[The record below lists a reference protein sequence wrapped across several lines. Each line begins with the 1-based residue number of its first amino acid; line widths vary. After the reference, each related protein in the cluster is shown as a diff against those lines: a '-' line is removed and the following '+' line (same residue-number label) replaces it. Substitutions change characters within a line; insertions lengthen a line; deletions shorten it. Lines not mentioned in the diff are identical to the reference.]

1 MTRRRL
7 ERRLAALESARTPD
21 GGMYV
26 VDIGEPDVDDGE
38 RVPLDGWPQRYAGAF
53 VIDIGGSTND
63 DAEPRH
69 LNKLRQ
75 NSYGSNAGHER

>member
-1 MTRRRL
+1 MTRRSL

-38 RVPLDGWPQRYAGAF
+38 RVPLDAWQRYGL
-53 VIDIGGSTND
+53 VIDIGG
-63 DAEPRH
+63 EPESGADVVQ
-69 LNKLRQ
+69 K
-75 NSYGSNAGHER
+75 

>member
-1 MTRRRL
+1 MTRRSL

-63 DAEPRH
+63 DENRAT
-69 LNKLRQ
+69 
-75 NSYGSNAGHER
+75 

>member
-1 MTRRRL
+1 MTRHSL

-21 GGMYV
+21 DGMYV

-38 RVPLDGWPQRYAGAF
+38 RVQCDEWQRQYSGAF

-63 DAEPRH
+63 DENRAT
-69 LNKLRQ
+69 
-75 NSYGSNAGHER
+75 